1 MEISIKTS
9 KTTFSELGGKVL
21 KWIWDHRRLQITQ
34 TNKHFVDK
42 KLTKYNG
49 SITSDFILS
58 YGHLLSKTV
67 CCWSHHKHIGTRIE
81 HKSHS

>member
-1 MEISIKTS
+1 MDMGSQENPNNNRQTNIKT
-9 KTTFSELGGKVL
+9 V
-21 KWIWDHRRLQITQ
+21 
-34 TNKHFVDK
+34 VDK

-67 CCWSHHKHIGTRIE
+67 CCWSHRKLIGTRIE